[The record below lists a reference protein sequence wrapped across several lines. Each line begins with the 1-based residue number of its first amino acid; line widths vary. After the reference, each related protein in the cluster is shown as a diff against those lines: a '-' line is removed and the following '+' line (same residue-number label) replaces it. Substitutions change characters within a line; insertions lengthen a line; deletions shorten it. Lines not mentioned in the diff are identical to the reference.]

1 MNQKK
6 EDTTAYILAKVA
18 PIFNRQGYIGTS
30 LRDITEVTGLTKGA
44 IYGNFENK
52 ADLAVKS
59 FRLSVDLLISPMIE
73 IAFKEKNSIKRLYAI
88 THYYRDFYDLCRPHG
103 GCPILNASVD
113 AKFNNREV
121 FNAAQDV
128 SDRLVRNLTV
138 IINKG
143 IKKKEIKKKVDAYS
157 YAKIIFS
164 MIEGGIFMASIHKDK
179 EYLTNILDQVDKII
193 KKKLKA

>member
-1 MNQKK
+1 MNQKR

-30 LRDITEVTGLTKGA
+30 LRDITEATGLTKGA

-52 ADLAVKS
+52 AELAVKS
-59 FRLSVDLLISPMIE
+59 FRLTVDLLISPMIE
-73 IAFKEKNSIKRLYAI
+73 IVFKEKNSIKRLFAI
-88 THYYRDFYDLCRPHG
+88 THYYRGYYDLSRSIG

-121 FNAAQDV
+121 FNAARDV
-128 SDRLVRNLTV
+128 SDRLVRNLAV

-143 IKKKEIKKKVDAYS
+143 IKKKEIKKNIDAYT

-164 MIEGGIFMASIHKDK
+164 MIEGGIFMASTHKDK